1 MTTLSSFWESLRN
14 QSRTTGEHE
23 CRTRLQVTRHG
34 TNVFAGVC
42 GPQAQA
48 SLIVDA
54 PEDVVRQ
61 FTRTFE
67 GRRINVT
74 AGPLSALGP
83 GRWGIIIRLL
93 DHMYEDVF
101 AQLGECILKSV
112 QHAPNPTQLL
122 SGVLF
127 QLDRWKGFFERPSRG
142 LSNEEVRGLIG
153 ELAILERLAG
163 RLGPE
168 SALGAWKAP
177 AGSIR
182 DFETAT
188 EAIEVKTYSAS
199 SGSTVWISDPLQLE
213 QDGVRPLFLAC
224 HELVETDSEQDT
236 LNAHVGRVAAC
247 FRAHVSL
254 HDRYYEAL
262 AQVGFLPEQA
272 GLYDAR
278 LALGS
283 LLVLSVSP
291 DFPRIKQTD
300 IPPEAGNIRYTLKL
314 APLQRFS
321 VPAFETIGPKS
332 SDAGVS

>member
-1 MTTLSSFWESLRN
+1 MTTLNSLWESLRTP
-14 QSRTTGEHE
+14 SRATGEHE

-54 PEDVVRQ
+54 PEDIVRR
-61 FTRTFE
+61 FTQTFA

-74 AGPLSALGP
+74 AGPLNALGP
-83 GRWGIIIRLL
+83 GRWGVIIRLL
-93 DHMYEDVF
+93 DYTYEDVF
-101 AQLGECILKSV
+101 AQLCECILKGV
-112 QHAPNPTQLL
+112 QHAQNAAQLL
-122 SGVLF
+122 SSVLL
-127 QLDRWKGFFERPSRG
+127 QLERWKGFFERPRRG

-153 ELAILERLAG
+153 ELAILERLVR

-168 SALGAWKAP
+168 SAIGAWKAP

-224 HELVETDSEQDT
+224 HELVETDSEQGT

-247 FRAHVSL
+247 FRDHVSL

-262 AQVGFLPEQA
+262 AKVGFVPEQA

-283 LLVLSVSP
+283 LLVLSVSA

>member
-1 MTTLSSFWESLRN
+1 MTTLNSFWESLRN
-14 QSRTTGEHE
+14 QSHATGEHE

-61 FTRTFE
+61 FTRTFA

-101 AQLGECILKSV
+101 AQLGECILKSA
-112 QHAPNPTQLL
+112 QHAPNNTQLL
-122 SGVLF
+122 SGVLL
-127 QLDRWKGFFERPSRG
+127 QLDRWKGFFERPRRG

-153 ELAILERLAG
+153 ELAILERLVG

-188 EAIEVKTYSAS
+188 EAIEAKTYSAS
-199 SGSTVWISDPLQLE
+199 SGSSVWISDPLQLE
-213 QDGVRPLFLAC
+213 QDGDRPLFLAC

-247 FRAHVSL
+247 FRDHVCL

-283 LLVLSVSP
+283 LLVLSVSA

-321 VPAFETIGPKS
+321 VPVFETIGPKS